1 LEKLELGTQ
10 YKLVLIVAPPGSGK
24 EELLRK
30 WVQNR
35 VAASPIPPSWVNID
49 TEDNNPAHFL
59 SKLISALIVWGPE
72 IEDHIDI
79 QHTYGQI
86 QLEDGSPK
94 SISIQGLQ
102 QSIENF
108 LTSIIN
114 SLITL
119 EGERFL
125 ILNNYHYITNPEI
138 QAMMA
143 YFIDYLPKN
152 LHLIITSL
160 EYPPLQFPRLRVRR
174 ELLEIGPDDM
184 NQSP

>member
-1 LEKLELGTQ
+1 MKKLELGIQ

-24 EELLRK
+24 EKLLRN
-30 WVQNR
+30 WAQNR
-35 VAASPIPPSWVNID
+35 VAASPIPPLWVNID

-59 SKLISALIVWGPE
+59 SKFISALTIWDPD
-72 IEDHIDI
+72 IEDHIDFSHAY
-79 QHTYGQI
+79 QRF
-86 QLEDGSPK
+86 QLEDGSSR

-102 QSIENF
+102 PSIENF

-114 SLITL
+114 RLITL

-125 ILNNYHYITNPEI
+125 ILHNYHYITNPEVHT
-138 QAMMA
+138 MMA
-143 YFIDYLPKN
+143 YFIDYLPKK
-152 LHLIITSL
+152 LQLIITSL

-184 NQSP
+184 N